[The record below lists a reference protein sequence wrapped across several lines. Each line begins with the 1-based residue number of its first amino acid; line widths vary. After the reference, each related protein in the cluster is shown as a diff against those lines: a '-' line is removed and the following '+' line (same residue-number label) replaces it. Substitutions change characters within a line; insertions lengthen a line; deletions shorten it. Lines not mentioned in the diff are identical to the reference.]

1 MLGRLFPDGWSAL
14 LEKMRTFRKVSVKRH
29 DPVTLFQRHR
39 APIFKKII
47 FTELADSGQALC
59 FYVAPYPKLGTF
71 LQKLGEGK
79 GWKFAIAI
87 VTRAVHF
94 LTLQDSRPHVL
105 FGTVLVKHLLDLISS
120 FPQSV
125 QFLRFDFGD
134 AHRGRAIRI
143 ESGRDQ
149 PVCKFPHVLK
159 LFFKRH
165 PSFCIH
171 WRFSLSPIVK
181 RRPTATSLGCPF
193 FIAVRRFSAGAR
205 FVCRDTARLDRRPC
219 CPAP

>member
-1 MLGRLFPDGWSAL
+1 MNVWSAARMQGRPLVQTESPRGQDFILQLGTMSRGCQWGGSGIMTNARIGKTLGIRIRKPESAPKHGAVL
-14 LEKMRTFRKVSVKRH
+14 LNSSAETYKRRDMSGSRPSRKRH

-125 QFLRFDFGD
+125 QFL
-134 AHRGRAIRI
+134 
-143 ESGRDQ
+143 
-149 PVCKFPHVLK
+149 
-159 LFFKRH
+159 
-165 PSFCIH
+165 
-171 WRFSLSPIVK
+171 
-181 RRPTATSLGCPF
+181 
-193 FIAVRRFSAGAR
+193 
-205 FVCRDTARLDRRPC
+205 
-219 CPAP
+219 